1 MAAANGVPES
11 VTAAHTPTARPTTAM
26 PGQIQRHDT
35 PAWMIRPAAAAPH
48 SAPVLNNACS
58 RTSAD
63 GLPMS
68 RWDASAFIAVSML
81 PPAIMVGT
89 STSSKTHRV
98 SVSASRQS
106 SADHAK
112 SAIHSRRRAPTRSA
126 RWAVTALD
134 APATATATASTT
146 PSCPSLS
153 PYECW
158 M

>member
-1 MAAANGVPES
+1 MAAAKGMPES

-35 PAWMIRPAAAAPH
+35 PAWMTRPATAAPL
-48 SAPVLNNACS
+48 SAPALNNACS
-58 RTSAD
+58 RTRAD
-63 GLPMS
+63 GWPMS
-68 RWDASAFIAVSML
+68 RWDASAFMAVSML

-89 STSSKTHRV
+89 STISKAHRV
-98 SVSASRQS
+98 CVNASRHNGT
-106 SADHAK
+106 DHTK
-112 SAIHSRRRAPTRSA
+112 SAIQSRRRAPTRSA

-146 PSCPSLS
+146 PSWPSLS
-153 PYECW
+153 PYVCW